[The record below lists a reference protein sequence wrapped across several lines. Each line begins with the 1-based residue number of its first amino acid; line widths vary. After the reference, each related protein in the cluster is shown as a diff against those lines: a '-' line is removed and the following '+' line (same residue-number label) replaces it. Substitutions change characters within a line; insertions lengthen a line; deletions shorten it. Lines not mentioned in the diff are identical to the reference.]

1 MMRLSVDLWLNL
13 PSRPCVPKPMSL
25 LPLTHV
31 GRGRKTV
38 NGRGTQHITCV
49 TPDVRLRVVG
59 SQTQRGKSLS
69 LYPDSRLELERN

>member
-49 TPDVRLRVVG
+49 TPDARLRVVS
-59 SQTQRGKSLS
+59 SQTQCDQVIREDPAVRSS
-69 LYPDSRLELERN
+69 SRC